1 MEAATTGGGVTV
13 SRNPMDRVRVV
24 FAWVAL
30 SMWAV
35 SWALDAIAQSTGRSY
50 TIPSSIPT
58 IAIGTAV
65 FLFGASKFTKGG
77 GDK

>member
-1 MEAATTGGGVTV
+1 MEAQTGGGMTMAD
-13 SRNPMDRVRVV
+13 RNPLDRVRVV

-30 SMWAV
+30 AMWAV
-35 SWALDAIAQSTGRSY
+35 SWALDAVAQSTGRSY

-65 FLFGASKFTKGG
+65 FLFGASKLTKG
-77 GDK
+77 DK